1 MILCHD
7 FFSDMNYFDIHT
19 HHASS
24 AQENAIVNS
33 YPEDFV
39 VSEGK
44 FYSVGIHP
52 WRAHLASEETMQML
66 TELAALPQVLAIG
79 EVGIDKHSEASLST
93 QIELFRQQAD
103 LAESVKKP
111 LVIHVVK
118 AMDELLAMKR
128 QIHPKQP
135 WIIHGFR
142 GNDNVAATY
151 VSHGF
156 YLSVGEKFQPEALLT
171 IPDNR
176 LFLETDESLL
186 PIADIYSKV
195 AQAKKVPMEQ
205 LLQTIGTNICQVFPS
220 LI

>member
-1 MILCHD
+1 MT
-7 FFSDMNYFDIHT
+7 FFSEMNYFNIHT
-19 HHASS
+19 HHKSS

-66 TELAALPQVLAIG
+66 TKYAALPQVLAIG
-79 EVGIDKHSEASLST
+79 EVGIDKHSEASLSI
-93 QIELFRQQAD
+93 QIELFKKQAD

-111 LVIHVVK
+111 LIIHAVK

-128 QIHPKQP
+128 QINPKQP

-142 GNDNVAATY
+142 GNVNVATTY
-151 VSHGF
+151 VKHGF
-156 YLSVGEKFQPEALLT
+156 YLSVGEKFQPEALLA
-171 IPDNR
+171 IPSNR
-176 LFLETDESLL
+176 LLLETDESQCS
-186 PIADIYSKV
+186 IEDIYKQV
-195 AQAKKVPMEQ
+195 AYYKKMPMEQ
-205 LLQTIGTNICQVFPS
+205 LLQTIGTNISQLFPS